1 VYALQTCGVALSQD
15 CKRGVLSRWVNGSG
29 CGGELAGQSREA
41 AAEGTGTGE
50 NLEQRFAAER
60 GVQRLNRHQPSLIVP
75 RHRVLDADGSLIG
88 YAAGTQRE
96 TALWQLERG

>member
-1 VYALQTCGVALSQD
+1 
-15 CKRGVLSRWVNGSG
+15 
-29 CGGELAGQSREA
+29 
-41 AAEGTGTGE
+41 
-50 NLEQRFAAER
+50 
-60 GVQRLNRHQPSLIVP
+60 VQRLNRHQPSLIVP